1 MELMA
6 TGQDSQQLAGLKI
19 THAHHA
25 QCLLRLMVVWIEP
38 IGRKLFNV
46 SLRQSSEFGLTE
58 TFGQVQQG
66 LIIFNF
72 PIVYIQFEADSRTC
86 GLDWQH

>member
-6 TGQDSQQLAGLKI
+6 AGQDSQQLTGLKI
-19 THAHHA
+19 THAHHT

-46 SLRQSSEFGLTE
+46 SLCQSSEFGLSE
-58 TFGQVQQG
+58 TLSQVQEG
-66 LIIFNF
+66 LIVFNF
-72 PIVYIQFEADSRTC
+72 PIIYIQLQTDSRTC